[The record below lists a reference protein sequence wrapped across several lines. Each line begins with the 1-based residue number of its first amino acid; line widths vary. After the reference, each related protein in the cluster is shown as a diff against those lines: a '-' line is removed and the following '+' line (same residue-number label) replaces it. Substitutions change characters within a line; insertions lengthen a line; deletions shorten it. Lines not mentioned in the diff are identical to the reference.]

1 MASPKKNSS
10 TTTKNVSTYF
20 AVLENNFEYNDEIY
34 QPSSG
39 GQPKKLFKSRE
50 KAEAYVVELT
60 FGQFMKTAGSKYRSF
75 FVPFDASYER
85 DTFNFTPDVIAVFNK
100 YNIPM
105 DSPEKGWESVEQ
117 IQAGLAKSITS
128 MAPNEINTLFTNLIH
143 PLYGIY
149 EIECDPS

>member
-10 TTTKNVSTYF
+10 TTKNTSTYF

-34 QPSSG
+34 QPSGG

-60 FGQFMKTAGSKYRSF
+60 FEQFMQTAGSKYRSL
-75 FVPFDASYER
+75 FVPFDASYEGE
-85 DTFNFTPDVIAVFNK
+85 TFDFTTDVIAVFNK
-100 YNIPM
+100 HNIPVKQ
-105 DSPEKGWESVEQ
+105 DGGWEYIEKM
-117 IQAGLAKSITS
+117 QANLSKSIAS
-128 MAPNEINTLFTNLIH
+128 MTPDDINTLFTNLIH

>member
-10 TTTKNVSTYF
+10 TTKNTSTYF

-34 QPSSG
+34 QPSGG

-60 FGQFMKTAGSKYRSF
+60 FNQFMQNCNSKYKHF
-75 FVPFDASYER
+75 FVPFDASYDC

-100 YNIPM
+100 YNIPVKE
-105 DSPEKGWESVEQ
+105 DGGWEYIEQMQASLSKSV
-117 IQAGLAKSITS
+117 TS
-128 MAPNEINTLFTNLIH
+128 MTPDEINTLFTNLVH